1 MNKNR
6 LLFLISVIFF
16 PLLLQAQNN
25 DYTSKVNEILQS
37 TDGFELEAEYNRVK
51 KDSLPMY
58 VSNLYEMRLAMLFD
72 QDEKVFNLIDTLIFK
87 YHNKL
92 GSFFVTELIIKKAN
106 IFATDGQYAGAADY
120 IRSNLH
126 LVSSH
131 DDSTYLIQ
139 REGHYNEMRNV
150 PAPEIIRP
158 HKDCEI
164 TYSLYTTSKGREY
177 IVPVVINGKTYSFIY
192 DVCAGNTFV
201 TEKMAKDMGLQIIN
215 DDHVYGGSAGTSCK
229 NATIDSIVVG
239 DIVYRHPLIQIEP
252 VIDSKMANFGTLGN
266 PFMKGLGSFTIYP
279 AKHKIV
285 FPYKTKSSH
294 KQHNMMYGRGLY
306 FLQAHSGKERLLFTL
321 DSGSNTS
328 VLLSPYYQKHK
339 EWLDQIGIKDTI
351 TFTEAGKRNFQEFIK
366 LKSMPVTVGKTNV
379 SIKNVL
385 VFPNLH
391 FDFFGDQQ
399 GIFGTS
405 FFDCFQKVTVNFKD
419 MYVSVKK

>member
-1 MNKNR
+1 MKKNR
-6 LLFLISVIFF
+6 LLFLISVILF
-16 PLLLQAQNN
+16 PLLVQAQNN
-25 DYTSKVNEILQS
+25 DYTSKAMEILQS
-37 TDGFELEAEYNRVK
+37 ADGFELEAEYNRVK

-72 QDEKVFNLIDTLIFK
+72 QDEKAMNLIDTLIFK

-92 GSFFVTELIIKKAN
+92 GSFLVTNLILKKAN
-106 IFATDGQYAGAADY
+106 ILATGGQYAGAADY

-126 LVSSH
+126 LVNH
-131 DDSTYLIQ
+131 GDSTYLIQ
-139 REGHYNEMRNV
+139 REGHHNEMRNV

-164 TYSLYTTSKGREY
+164 TYSLHGTPKGRFY

-192 DVCAGNTFV
+192 DVCAGHTSV
-201 TEKMAKDMGLQIIN
+201 TEEMAKDMGLQIIN
-215 DDHVYGGSAGTSCK
+215 DDYVYGGSAGTSCK

-239 DIVYRHPLIQIEP
+239 DIVYRHPLIKINP
-252 VIDSKMANFGTLGN
+252 VIDSSNLGVLGN

-285 FPYKTKSSH
+285 FPYKTKPSH
-294 KQHNMMYGRGLY
+294 KQHNMMDGRGLY
-306 FLQAHSGKERLLFTL
+306 FLQAHSGKEKLLFTL
-321 DSGSNTS
+321 DSGASTS
-328 VLLSPYYQKHK
+328 ALLAPYYQKHK
-339 EWLDQIGIKDTI
+339 EWLDQIGIRDTVTI
-351 TFTEAGKRNFQEFIK
+351 TEVGKRNFQEFIK